1 MEVNYIL
8 IYGNPYLQ
16 TKYFEKFDGIS
27 DYLVKKGIVDYKIFE
42 KMQDN
47 KEIEMIYLNND
58 VKVLENKIS
67 SAIKQI
73 KSYDDTCFAYEE
85 YLKPILK
92 ILEN

>member
-16 TKYFEKFDGIS
+16 TKYFEKFDDIS
-27 DYLVKKGIVDYKIFE
+27 NYLVKKRIVDYKIFE
-42 KMQDN
+42 KMQDE

-58 VKVLENKIS
+58 VEVLENKINN
-67 SAIKQI
+67 AIKEI
-73 KSYDDTCFAYEE
+73 KSYDENCFVYSE
-85 YLKPILK
+85 YLEPILK